1 MKKRAV
7 FVHKSGEGDPGG
19 HMAVGIDTMGGR
31 GAGEGVV
38 VSGLCQCFGTG
49 VLVGVG
55 GGCLGCVHSR

>member
-1 MKKRAV
+1 
-7 FVHKSGEGDPGG
+7 
-19 HMAVGIDTMGGR
+19 MAVGIDTMGGR

-49 VLVGVG
+49 VWVAVG